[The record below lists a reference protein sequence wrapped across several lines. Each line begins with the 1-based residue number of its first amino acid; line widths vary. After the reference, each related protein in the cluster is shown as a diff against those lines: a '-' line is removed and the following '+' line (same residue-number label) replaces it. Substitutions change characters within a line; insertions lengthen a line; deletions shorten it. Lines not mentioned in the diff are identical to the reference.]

1 MLKAAEGVKWF
12 LDQSS
17 FLDDLYY
24 LTSGAHFLVWRVRAL
39 GPDYFVDDFRS
50 ESSVCNTVVEEVNK
64 VGKGKYKSMKAAT
77 LPGLLEPRPRVIFLH
92 WCWMHPGFCS
102 PHPERP
108 SPFPPGASGLVIG
121 QVGALQ
127 PQAPAEGAGRGRL
140 APAHSRQPPAR
151 SPGRWGGW
159 CGDLCRLFSRWFC
172 KSSSGFYR
180 PGVNTFSHSQD
191 NLRLGRL
198 NLTHEK

>member
-1 MLKAAEGVKWF
+1 M
-12 LDQSS
+12 
-17 FLDDLYY
+17 
-24 LTSGAHFLVWRVRAL
+24 T
-39 GPDYFVDDFRS
+39 FRS

-77 LPGLLEPRPRVIFLH
+77 LPGSWSHDLASNSFTGVGCIR
-92 WCWMHPGFCS
+92 GFAHCTPS
-102 PHPERP
+102 A

-127 PQAPAEGAGRGRL
+127 PQALAEGAGRGRL
-140 APAHSRQPPAR
+140 APAHCRQPLAR
-151 SPGRWGGW
+151 SPGRRRGW
-159 CGDLCRLFSRWFC
+159 FGDLCRLFSRWFC
-172 KSSSGFYR
+172 ESSSGLHH
-180 PGVNTFSHSQD
+180 PGVNTSSHSQD